1 MSISLSV
8 PAEDTH
14 RELKPRIMVVGVGGA
29 GGNAVNDMI
38 AANLDGVEFL
48 AVNTD
53 AQALQG
59 SNAPRK
65 VQMGAGITH
74 GLGAGARPEVGSAA
88 AEESLSE
95 IMEHLEGSNMV
106 FIAAGMGGG
115 TGTGGAPVIAKAARE
130 LGILTVGVVTKPFQF
145 EGVHRM
151 RLAEKGI
158 EDLEGYVDTLIVIP
172 NQNLFRIANEKTTFA
187 DAFRLADEVLYSGV
201 RGVTDLMIMPGMIN
215 LDFADIRSV
224 MSEMGKAMMGT
235 GEAEGERRALDA
247 AEAAIANPLLDD
259 TSMKGAKGV
268 LINITGGDDMTL
280 FEVDEAANRIR
291 SEVDEE
297 AYIIFGS
304 AFDGE
309 LEGRVRVSVVA
320 TGIDA
325 DSIKRPVPMVLSAM
339 DHRHAP
345 VMAPPEAVAATEDVA
360 VKKDDEPLIPLR
372 FAPQTSSENSA
383 ASRVEVARETAS
395 EDKPLEAPGEVVTD
409 TESPPDAIIENEPL
423 SLGPENLE
431 IENQVAEAAIE
442 QLEAEEEPPAPV
454 AEESVETVE
463 ELATDE
469 GATET
474 DFQQTTVEQ
483 EQQAPAAMP
492 SVDADESFIPPVPT
506 GSDGKEPEVPTDP
519 FAISDMMNDSRQQPS
534 TVASKPSKP
543 RGESLFDRI
552 MGGGKSQV
560 SNVQPLDWKTT
571 ASGKTVAGSEDG
583 LVNRPPNPAQEPAV
597 AKSPASLGGAQQVE
611 RLPSS
616 DHEEDLLDIP
626 AFLRRQAN

>member
-1 MSISLSV
+1 MSINLSV
-8 PAEDTH
+8 PAQQTH
-14 RELKPRIMVVGVGGA
+14 QELKPRIMVIGVGGA

-65 VQMGAGITH
+65 VQMGSGITS
-74 GLGAGARPEVGSAA
+74 GLGAGARPDVGSAA

-130 LGILTVGVVTKPFQF
+130 MGILTVGVVTKPFHF

-151 RLAEKGI
+151 RLADSGI

-201 RGVTDLMIMPGMIN
+201 RGVTDLMVMPGMIN
-215 LDFADIRSV
+215 LDFADIRSI

-268 LINITGGDDMTL
+268 LINITGGSDMTL

-320 TGIDA
+320 TGMDSDA
-325 DSIKRPVPMVLSAM
+325 SKRAAPAVLNPVGYPLSSKIIGPQVEKVEEASDS
-339 DHRHAP
+339 
-345 VMAPPEAVAATEDVA
+345 ATSG
-360 VKKDDEPLIPLR
+360 DEPLIPFR
-372 FAPQTSSENSA
+372 FSTQDTGVSDNVPGDNVPEVSGLEEQPEPTTDDAENPDLVVQPVESAEHTGAAGDETTVPEAAP
-383 ASRVEVARETAS
+383 ASPEQREEDSVIDEEAS
-395 EDKPLEAPGEVVTD
+395 EDAP
-409 TESPPDAIIENEPL
+409 TEEKAP
-423 SLGPENLE
+423 
-431 IENQVAEAAIE
+431 AE
-442 QLEAEEEPPAPV
+442 
-454 AEESVETVE
+454 
-463 ELATDE
+463 TDE
-469 GATET
+469 SDVHVTPTAT
-474 DFQQTTVEQ
+474 
-483 EQQAPAAMP
+483 P
-492 SVDADESFIPPVPT
+492 SIDAGESFIPPAPAT
-506 GSDGKEPEVPTDP
+506 ADGQKQAGPSNP
-519 FAISDMMNDSRQQPS
+519 FALSDLMNGSSEKPAAVANAPSRS
-534 TVASKPSKP
+534 RA
-543 RGESLFDRI
+543 GSLLGRI
-552 MGGGKSQV
+552 MGAGKSPQ
-560 SNVQPLDWKTT
+560 SNVQPLDWKNTPPSSPGPVSEAAASPDPAPAPAPAARTT
-571 ASGKTVAGSEDG
+571 DI
-583 LVNRPPNPAQEPAV
+583 P
-597 AKSPASLGGAQQVE
+597 PASPRIRLGGVE
-611 RLPSS
+611 QAERIPAS
-616 DHEEDLLDIP
+616 DQEEDLLDIP